1 MWRFEEVPFEQM
13 IWKLSPRRGY
23 TGYSYKL
30 MSKMSPYTS
39 NYVVILP
46 YWHQLILLF
55 FLSFWRWREC
65 FIDFLY
71 VLTIFDILL
80 NFFFVFLYRQE
91 AAGALWNLSFDDR
104 NREAIAA
111 TGGVEALVW
120 TAILENL
127 CNIYMNC
134 NSGSISALVMCCFT
148 IKSGGLLI
156 NLGSTIELFH

>member
-13 IWKLSPRRGY
+13 IWKLSPRRGC

-80 NFFFVFLYRQE
+80 NFFLFSCIDKKLLVRCGICHLMTEIEKPLQRLVVLKPWYGLPFLRTYV
-91 AAGALWNLSFDDR
+91 
-104 NREAIAA
+104 IYI
-111 TGGVEALVW
+111 W
-120 TAILENL
+120 TAILVVSVHSL
-127 CNIYMNC
+127 CVA
-134 NSGSISALVMCCFT
+134 SQ
-148 IKSGGLLI
+148 
-156 NLGSTIELFH
+156 